1 MHTRTQKLSH
11 TYIHTRIHAF
21 MHTNTAELAEL
32 SIQEGNKTI
41 IEQMVTKMREDQ
53 ERSEMKFAED
63 QQKLKDDLSSKQ
75 AQEKYVT

>member
-1 MHTRTQKLSH
+1 
-11 TYIHTRIHAF
+11 